1 MISQGFLEERAKKAV
16 NAHHLLPEFIYNIY
30 NTQHTASP
38 YQPEIYSSCPPIKFR
53 NFKNIYKMLNTDKGY
68 IIYLFHINES
78 VVK

>member
-38 YQPEIYSSCPPIKFR
+38 YQPEIYSSRLKR
-53 NFKNIYKMLNTDKGY
+53 LA
-68 IIYLFHINES
+68 
-78 VVK
+78 

>member
-38 YQPEIYSSCPPIKFR
+38 YQPEIYSSCLKRLIQSPLLEWIKQT
-53 NFKNIYKMLNTDKGY
+53 NAVPVMDK
-68 IIYLFHINES
+68 
-78 VVK
+78 